1 MILNET
7 FTMANGV
14 KIPKLGLGTW
24 EIPNENAAQA
34 VRDAVAA
41 GYRHIDT
48 AQGYMN
54 EAGVGEGVRTC
65 GVPRERVFVT
75 TKLQAF
81 YKTYEEAKAAIEESL
96 KVSGLEYFDMML
108 IHAPQPWTDFREDVN
123 YDEGNLAAWRAM
135 EEAVEE
141 GKLRAIG
148 VSNFEKADLENII
161 QNGKIKPVVNQILAH
176 ISNTPKELITFCSD
190 NNILV
195 EAYSPMGHG
204 VALSNPQIKEMADKY
219 HVSVSQLCI
228 RYCLQLGMV
237 AIPKTA
243 NPAHM
248 KNNADVDFEISGEDM
263 EALMNMET
271 IKSYGEFA
279 QFPVYGGKMNADNSC
294 EARNFVARK

>member
-7 FTMANGV
+7 FTLSNGV

-34 VRDAVAA
+34 VRDAVAI

-48 AQGYMN
+48 AEGYMN
-54 EAGVGEGVRTC
+54 EQGVGEGIRTC
-65 GVPRERVFVT
+65 GVPREELFVT

-81 YKTYEEAKAAIEESL
+81 FKTYEEAKAAIDESL
-96 KVSGLEYFDMML
+96 KVSGLDYFDMML
-108 IHAPQPWTDFREDVN
+108 IHAPQPWNDFREDN
-123 YDEGNLAAWRAM
+123 RYFEGNLAAWKAM
-135 EEAVEE
+135 EEAVDV

-148 VSNFEKADLENII
+148 VSNFEKEDLDNLI
-161 QNGKIKPVVNQILAH
+161 QNGRIKPVANQILAH
-176 ISNTPKELITFCSD
+176 ISNTPKELITYCDSND
-190 NNILV
+190 ILV

-204 VALSNPQIKEMADKY
+204 VALSNPQIKEMSDKY

-243 NPAHM
+243 NPEHM
-248 KNNADVDFEISGEDM
+248 KNNADVGFNISSEDI
-263 EALMNMET
+263 ETLMNIET
-271 IKSYGEFA
+271 ITNYGEFA
-279 QFPVYGGKMNADNSC
+279 MFPVYGGKMKEDYSC
-294 EARNFVARK
+294 EARDFVARK

>member
-7 FTMANGV
+7 FTMAKVV

-34 VRDAVAA
+34 VRDAVAL

-48 AQGYMN
+48 AEGYMN
-54 EAGVGEGVRTC
+54 EEGVGEGMRTC
-65 GVPRERVFVT
+65 GVPREELFIT

-96 KVSGLEYFDMML
+96 KTSGLDYFDMML
-108 IHAPQPWTDFREDVN
+108 IHAPQPWTEFREDVN
-123 YDEGNLAAWRAM
+123 YNEGNLAAWKAM
-135 EEAVEE
+135 EEAVEA
-141 GKLRAIG
+141 GKLRSIG
-148 VSNFEKADLENII
+148 VSNFEKTDLENIL

-176 ISNTPKELITFCSD
+176 ISNTPKELIMFCD
-190 NNILV
+190 NHDVLV

-204 VALSNPQIKEMADKY
+204 IALSNPQIKEMADKY
-219 HVSVSQLCI
+219 QVSVSQLCI

-243 NPAHM
+243 NPEHM
-248 KNNADVDFEISGEDM
+248 KNNADLDFDISNEDM
-263 EALMNMET
+263 DVLLNMET
-271 IKSYGEFA
+271 ITNYGEFA
-279 QFPVYGGKMNADNSC
+279 QFPVYGGKMKEDYSC
-294 EARNFVARK
+294 EARDFIARK

>member
-7 FTMANGV
+7 FTMVNGV

-34 VRDAVAA
+34 VRDAVAL

-48 AQGYMN
+48 AEGYMN

-65 GVPRERVFVT
+65 GVPRAELFIT

-96 KVSGLEYFDMML
+96 RVSGLDYFDMML

-123 YDEGNLAAWRAM
+123 CNEGNLAAWKAM
-135 EEAVEE
+135 EEAVDE

-176 ISNTPKELITFCSD
+176 ISNTPKELITFCENHD
-190 NNILV
+190 ILV

-204 VALSNPQIKEMADKY
+204 VVLSSPQIKEIADKY
-219 HVSVSQLCI
+219 QVSVSQLCI

-243 NPAHM
+243 NPDHM
-248 KNNADVDFEISGEDM
+248 KNNADVDFEISSEDM
-263 EALMNMET
+263 DVLMNMET
-271 IKSYGEFA
+271 ITNYGEFA
-279 QFPVYGGKMNADNSC
+279 QFPVYGGKMKEDYSC
-294 EARNFVARK
+294 EARDFVARK